1 MHSGAFPFKVRA
13 MIRSLSLLCAAAF
26 LTAPLFAADAAP
38 AAATAA
44 ATAPKNVSPD
54 EAEKLL
60 KANPKPVVI
69 DVRTPEEFKAGHIP
83 GAKNIDFHGDD
94 FAKQIAALDKSKTYI
109 LHCAAGGRSGQAC
122 KTSEVQS
129 LPSVY
134 HLNQGFNAWQQAGK
148 PVEK

>member
-1 MHSGAFPFKVRA
+1 

-26 LTAPLFAADAAP
+26 LTAPLFAADPAP
-38 AAATAA
+38 ATATAT
-44 ATAPKNVSPD
+44 ATAPKNVTPD

-60 KANPKPVVI
+60 KANPKTVVI

-83 GAKNIDFHGDD
+83 GAKNIDFYGDD

-122 KTSEVQS
+122 KTGEVQS

-134 HLNQGFNAWQQAGK
+134 HLNQGFKAWEQAGK